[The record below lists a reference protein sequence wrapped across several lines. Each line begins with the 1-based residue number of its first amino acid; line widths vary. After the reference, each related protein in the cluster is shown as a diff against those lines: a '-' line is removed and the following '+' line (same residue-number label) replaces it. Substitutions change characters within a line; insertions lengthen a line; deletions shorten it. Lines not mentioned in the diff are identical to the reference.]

1 VHRFPPTEN
10 MMYLSFGLCA
20 QLLFA
25 QAFLLYLWGSSSAG
39 TGAFATAA
47 LLLVW
52 TILVYPCTLFACI
65 KAFERGAG
73 RIALPLAAV
82 ASAALVVILVIQGLL
97 LESAVHPRTPPYE
110 TVRLLVSLVM
120 GSIAAWI
127 VLLHQY
133 HWDRPRYSNRNTQ
146 GR

>member
-1 VHRFPPTEN
+1 MHRFSPTEN

-25 QAFLLYLWGSSSAG
+25 QAFLLYLWGSSSVG
-39 TGAFATAA
+39 VGAFATAA

-73 RIALPLAAV
+73 RISVPLAAV
-82 ASAALVVILVIQGLL
+82 ASVALVVNLVIQGLL
-97 LESAVHPRTPPYE
+97 LENAVHPRTPPYD

-120 GSIAAWI
+120 GSFAAWI

-133 HWDRPRYSNRNTQ
+133 HWHRPRYSNSNTQ